1 MLEDV
6 DRARQAT
13 KQAEAAF
20 AKEQQRRLQSE
31 EAAAQTLEAGRQRL
45 RETQQAAQQMEREL
59 REQLASQAVDLAK
72 AKSEGESF
80 LERGRYMHARLQ
92 EEKAAHDGTH
102 LLLAQALDSQAKLN
116 QTRLD
121 LRSPPA
127 KSRGRTQEVGNWS
140 IKVSAT
146 VHARRK
152 GCI

>member
-1 MLEDV
+1 M
-6 DRARQAT
+6 
-13 KQAEAAF
+13 K
-20 AKEQQRRLQSE
+20 
-31 EAAAQTLEAGRQRL
+31 
-45 RETQQAAQQMEREL
+45 REL
-59 REQLASQAVDLAK
+59 REQLAGQAAHLAK
-72 AKSEGESF
+72 AQSECEAV
-80 LERGRYMHARLQ
+80 LAWWRDLAARLQ
-92 EEKAAHDGTH
+92 EEEAAHEATR